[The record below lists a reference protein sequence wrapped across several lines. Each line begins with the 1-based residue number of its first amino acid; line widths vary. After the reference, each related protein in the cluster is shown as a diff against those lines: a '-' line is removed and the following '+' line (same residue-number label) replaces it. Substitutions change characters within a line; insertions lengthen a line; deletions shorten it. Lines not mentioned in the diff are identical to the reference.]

1 MMPDPRSNEVPVP
14 DKSSAL
20 KSVPTVHRAA
30 GMTLGPRLAWGWE
43 PRARTWKKQTDI

>member
-1 MMPDPRSNEVPVP
+1 MGPIREQV
-14 DKSSAL
+14 AL
-20 KSVPTVHRAA
+20 PPAASVPTVNRAA